1 MLILQFADFIISSDE
16 TLEMLIFDKIRLT
29 YLIIS
34 HIFGKYLE
42 EMKNHARL
50 PW

>member
-1 MLILQFADFIISSDE
+1 MLFLQFAHLIIYSDE
-16 TLEMLIFDKIRLT
+16 TLEMLIFDKIHFT

-42 EMKNHARL
+42 
-50 PW
+50 